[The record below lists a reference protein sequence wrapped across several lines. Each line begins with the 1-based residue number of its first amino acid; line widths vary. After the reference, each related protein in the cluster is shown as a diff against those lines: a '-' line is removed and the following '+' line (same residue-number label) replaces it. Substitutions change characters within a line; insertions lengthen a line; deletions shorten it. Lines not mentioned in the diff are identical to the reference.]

1 MTVLRRVLR
10 RGLRRFRRSEQGT
23 VTVEFALILPIMF
36 AIFLATFELGMLLTR
51 QVMLDRGLDL
61 AVRAVR
67 LGALDPALYPTPE
80 AMHDAL
86 KRGICDGA
94 AMIPDCENNI
104 RLEMQT
110 LNPRGMVNIPAGAD
124 CIDRADPARP
134 MRGFQPGVANQ
145 LVILRACTLYD
156 PYMPTT
162 GLGAALVDNQT
173 GAFAMVSMSSF
184 VIEPN

>member
-1 MTVLRRVLR
+1 MTMRARIA
-10 RGLRRFRRSEQGT
+10 GPFRRFRRSEDGT

-51 QVMLDRGLDL
+51 QVMLDRGVDL

-67 LGALDPALYPTPE
+67 LGALDPALFPTPA

-86 KRGICDGA
+86 KRGICQGA
-94 AMIPDCENNI
+94 VMIPDCENNI
-104 RLEMQT
+104 RLEMRA
-110 LNPRGMVNIPAGAD
+110 LNPRGLVNIPLGAD
-124 CIDRADPARP
+124 CIDRADPGRP
-134 MRGFQPGVANQ
+134 LRDFQAGFSNQ
-145 LVILRACTLYD
+145 LMILRACTLYD
-156 PYMPTT
+156 PYMPTS
-162 GLGAALVDNQT
+162 GLGAALIDNQT